1 MENLQSMIAGLVS
14 PDNEIRNRSKFFFLS
29 LGYDTMCEYLP
40 GKPYDKFS
48 AMITSGHPVRVL
60 DYCSGTGYTA
70 RSLARLLP
78 TSQIDALD
86 ISPEML
92 AVAKERS
99 EREGLRNIRF
109 HEASAAKLPFEDNS
123 FDAVCISLGLHE
135 LPPEIRTASLAES
148 FRVLKPGASFFAM
161 DLDRPDTLGFLM
173 DFYLAVGEPP
183 YSREV
188 LSGGIEQLL
197 QNAGFTIHR
206 KQTGMGDLLQLI
218 EARKTLL

>member
-1 MENLQSMIAGLVS
+1 MANLPDMISGLVS

-40 GKPYDKFS
+40 GKPYEKF
-48 AMITSGHPVRVL
+48 AEMITASRPARVL

-70 RSLARLLP
+70 RTLARLL
-78 TSQIDALD
+78 TGSQVDALD

-99 EREGLRNIRF
+99 ESEGLSNISY
-109 HEASAAKLPFEDNS
+109 HEASAAQLPFDDNT

-148 FRVLKPGASFFAM
+148 FRVLKPGGSFYAM
-161 DLDRPDTLGFLM
+161 DLDRPDGHGFLM
-173 DFYLAVGEPP
+173 DFYLAIGEPP
-183 YSREV
+183 YARDI
-188 LSGGIEQLL
+188 LGTGIQELL
-197 QNAGFTIHR
+197 QNSGFR
-206 KQTGMGDLLQLI
+206 VMEKKNGMVDLLQFV
-218 EARKTLL
+218 EARKP